1 MKLFPF
7 ILILALSLTT
17 AYAQQ
22 ETGTVTLRGTRL
34 TYPLVQRWI
43 DAFQKEYPGIH
54 VAITPDIAADSL
66 DFTIAAYSIVGK
78 DLGDRTGV
86 AVARYVQLP
95 VANSKRPDLA
105 AWQARGFTE
114 ADFKNLYFTPQAPNF
129 FASASTAQTVSP
141 ITLYT
146 RDKPACAAVTFA
158 KHYDND
164 PKNIQGKGVKGDD
177 RDLAKAVQ
185 DDVYGVSFNNLGFV
199 YDVQTRRVT
208 PGLAVIP
215 LDLNENG
222 HVDADENVYAT
233 VDDVIAYVERTNH
246 PRFVTENINFLYAKN
261 SKNTASSTFLTW
273 ALTKGQRYN
282 HDLGFLGL
290 STTSV
295 PACQGTDALMSQR
308 KAKSVAP

>member
-1 MKLFPF
+1 MKLFSF
-7 ILILALSLTT
+7 LTILALSLTT
-17 AYAQQ
+17 VCAQQ

-43 DAFQKEYPGIH
+43 DAFKKEYPNIT
-54 VAITPDIAADSL
+54 VAITPNIAADSL
-66 DFTIAAYSIVGK
+66 DFAIAAYSIVGK
-78 DLGDRTGV
+78 DLGANTGV

-105 AWQARGFTE
+105 AWQERGFTE

-129 FASASTAQTVSP
+129 FASASASQPVSP

-185 DDVYGVSFNNLGFV
+185 DDVNGVSFNNLGFV

-233 VDDVIAYVERTNH
+233 LDDVIAYVERTNH
-246 PRFVTENINFLYAKN
+246 PRFVTENINFLYAKD
-261 SKNTASSTFLTW
+261 SKNKAAGIFLTW
-273 ALTKGQRYN
+273 VLTKGQQYN
-282 HDLGFLGL
+282 HALGFLGL
-290 STTSV
+290 NATSV
-295 PACQGTDALMSQR
+295 PACQGTDALMKQR
-308 KAKSVAP
+308 KTKSVAP

>member
-1 MKLFPF
+1 MKLFS
-7 ILILALSLTT
+7 ILIILVLSLTT

-43 DAFQKEYPGIH
+43 DAFRKEYPRIR
-54 VAITPDIAADSL
+54 VAITPNIAADSL
-66 DFTIAAYSIVGK
+66 DFTIAAYSIEGK

-95 VANSKRPDLA
+95 VANSQRPDLT

-114 ADFKNLYFTPQAPNF
+114 ADLKDLYFTPQAPNL
-129 FASASTAQTVSP
+129 FASASASKAVSP

-146 RDKPACAAVTFA
+146 RDKPACAAITFA

-164 PKNIQGKGVKGDD
+164 PGNIQGKGVKGDD
-177 RDLAKAVQ
+177 RDLARAVQ
-185 DDVYGVSFNNLGFV
+185 DDVYGVSFNNLGFL
-199 YDVQTRRVT
+199 YDIQTRRVT
-208 PGLAVIP
+208 TGLAVIP

-222 HVDADENVYAT
+222 HVDADENVYTT

-246 PRFVTENINFLYAKN
+246 PRFVTEHINFLYAKN
-261 SKNTASSTFLTW
+261 RQNAAAGIFLAW
-273 ALTKGQRYN
+273 VLTKGQQYN

-290 STTSV
+290 STASI
-295 PACQGTDALMSQR
+295 PACQGTDALMKQR
-308 KAKSVAP
+308 KAKNVTP